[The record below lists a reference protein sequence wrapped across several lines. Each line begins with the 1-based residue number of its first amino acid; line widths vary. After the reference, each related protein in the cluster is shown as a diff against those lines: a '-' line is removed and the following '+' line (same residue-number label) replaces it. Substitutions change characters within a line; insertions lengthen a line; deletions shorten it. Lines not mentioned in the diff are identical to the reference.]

1 MVVARTTGAVAL
13 KRWTQSSQKQCMRF
27 FLWTA
32 LVFPLAISSAQQA
45 PQERA
50 FPQSKTAIQTAI
62 RQMESSLS
70 GRLPILAGFAT
81 SDHPLESYRHGYYQ
95 SSVQVSATATGG
107 SLVRVTT
114 KITAW
119 YVDPGAS
126 HSGYQ
131 TLNSNGRLEADFL
144 DQLSDQLSGAHPSA
158 ATPAAASKTPAK
170 PKTTE
175 PVPSAPLPQRADD
188 PSLFSSS
195 KELAPDTRS
204 ALQAARRPTVEEDPQ
219 LVAEAKEFSDIL
231 KSQTHPVNLVAVKKG
246 ATPVFSTPDLNAK
259 PLFYASQHDEF
270 EILDFNVDWIHVR
283 ISGLSRGWIWRNSVE
298 MPDNFAASDQ
308 PQATEVP
315 RPFHVTREETVPF
328 PGDWSPLRSKIV
340 RVLTV
345 QKIDENAVD
354 SSPEVKR
361 DYAKTLFDKTYTEI
375 SKGTQEIAGVVLVFD
390 SVDGGMIAA
399 TTDSLKQWESGA
411 LTDSALWHQCFFD
424 PPEIFDA
431 TTPAASH

>member
-1 MVVARTTGAVAL
+1 M
-13 KRWTQSSQKQCMRF
+13 
-27 FLWTA
+27 A
-32 LVFPLAISSAQQA
+32 LVSPLAPSFAQQA

-50 FPQSKTAIQTAI
+50 FPQSKAAIQSAI
-62 RQMESSLS
+62 RKMESSLA
-70 GRLPILAGFAT
+70 GRLPILDGFAT
-81 SDHPLESYRHGYYQ
+81 SDHPLESYRRGYYQ
-95 SSVQVSATATGG
+95 SSVQVSSTPSGG

-119 YVDPGAS
+119 YVDPAAAA

-144 DQLSDQLSGAHPSA
+144 DQLAEQLSGAHPA
-158 ATPAAASKTPAK
+158 LPAAAAVTSKP
-170 PKTTE
+170 PTTDRM
-175 PVPSAPLPQRADD
+175 PSAPAHQRTDD
-188 PSLFSSS
+188 TSLFSSS
-195 KELAPDTRS
+195 KDLAPDTRS
-204 ALQAARRPTVEEDPQ
+204 ALQAARRPTVEDDPQ

-231 KSQTHPVNLVAVKKG
+231 RNQTHPVNLVAVKKG
-246 ATPVFSTPDLNAK
+246 ATPVFATADLNAK

-308 PQATEVP
+308 PQATEVA
-315 RPFHVTREETVPF
+315 RPFHVIREETVPF
-328 PGDWSPLRSKIV
+328 PGDWEPLRSKIV

-361 DYAKTLFDKTYTEI
+361 DYAKTLFDKTYTEV

-399 TTDSLKQWESGA
+399 TTESLKQWESGG
-411 LTDSALWHQCFFD
+411 LTDSALWHNCFFD

-431 TTPAASH
+431 SAPAASH